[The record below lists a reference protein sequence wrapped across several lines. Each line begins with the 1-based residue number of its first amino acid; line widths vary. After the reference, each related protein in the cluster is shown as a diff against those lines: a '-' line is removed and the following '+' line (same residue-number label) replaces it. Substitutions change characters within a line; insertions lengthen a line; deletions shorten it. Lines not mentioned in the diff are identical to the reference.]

1 MCVCVPSCV
10 WLCIYVSRPV
20 CLPTWLCVVISVS
33 APIVLVCVLA
43 DGVWVLVGVTTVA
56 AHSSP
61 KKLLDGLAGVTGR
74 SPLPLAAEDKGQRE
88 VLCRF

>member
-1 MCVCVPSCV
+1 MYPPVCGCVYMCPGLCVC
-10 WLCIYVSRPV
+10 
-20 CLPTWLCVVISVS
+20 WLCVVVSVS
-33 APIVLVCVLA
+33 AASVLVCVLA
-43 DGVWVLVGVTTVA
+43 DGVWVLVGVTAVA

-61 KKLLDGLAGVTGR
+61 KRLLDGLAGVTDR